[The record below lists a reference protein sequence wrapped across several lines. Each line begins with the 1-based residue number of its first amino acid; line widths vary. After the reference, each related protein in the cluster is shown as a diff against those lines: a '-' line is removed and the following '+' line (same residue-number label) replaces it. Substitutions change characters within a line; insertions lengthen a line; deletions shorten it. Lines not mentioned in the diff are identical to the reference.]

1 MGMVSKKQLKK
12 INLILITGQSGTGK
26 SYLSTKLNQY
36 IERSFVIKTDDYY
49 RTGFFSKFFSK
60 IINGYYDKKISVDFY
75 KLKKDINDICF
86 NKKLINLPKYNFK
99 TKQRNYEQLCNE
111 EIEHLIIEG
120 IFAFN
125 ISKYIFKNARIKIF
139 IINKKEICFQRRF
152 RRDIKSRGRSASEI
166 KKRFDKGWELFNKS
180 NLKNDR
186 NILRINSDEKIFQKS
201 IEYILRKI

>member
-1 MGMVSKKQLKK
+1 MRSVLHALIHLPFGIGLLRLLVWTHLNILRMVMKNPVVAVPDQ
-12 INLILITGQSGTGK
+12 
-26 SYLSTKLNQY
+26 
-36 IERSFVIKTDDYY
+36 R
-49 RTGFFSKFFSK
+49 
-60 IINGYYDKKISVDFY
+60 
-75 KLKKDINDICF
+75 
-86 NKKLINLPKYNFK
+86 PFK
-99 TKQRNYEQLCNE
+99 TKRRNYEKLYNE

-139 IINKKEICFQRRF
+139 IINKKEIFFKLRF

-180 NLKNDR
+180 NLKNDK
-186 NILRINSDEKIFQKS
+186 NILRINSDEKFFQKS